1 MDLLKFK
8 MYMKKN
14 KITNIDLADA
24 TGYSLTSISFF
35 LNGHRELP
43 EVFVQGI
50 KEKYGDFFNDHTS
63 TNIAN

>member
-8 MYMKKN
+8 IYMKKN
-14 KITNIDLADA
+14 KITNVDLAKA

-50 KEKYGDFFNDHTS
+50 KDNYGKFFE
-63 TNIAN
+63 